1 MDALLVVDAQNEFS
15 VNGQRPVPNHTE
27 ALHAIVARVAQA
39 RATGWSIA
47 WIRHHNRPDETPAFV
62 PGSWGAELSPEL
74 DPRLEVEAER
84 LFEKDVYGAFTG
96 TDLESW
102 LWQRGVT
109 RVLVVG
115 FYTHMCVSTT
125 VREALMRGFEVRVD
139 PGATGACDL
148 NYTGIGHQT
157 AEEVRRSALLH
168 LTNMGATLHTMPT
181 SGQVSAIA
189 ESKTFGGANE
199 LSKVSA

>member
-15 VNGQRPVPNHTE
+15 ANGQRPVPNHTE

-39 RATGWSIA
+39 RAAGWPIA

-74 DPRLEVEAER
+74 DPRLDVEAER

-102 LWQRGVT
+102 LRQGGVT

-125 VREALMRGFEVRVD
+125 VREALVRGLEVRVD
-139 PGATGACDL
+139 PDATGACDL
-148 NYTGIGHQT
+148 TYAGIGHQT
-157 AEEVRRSALLH
+157 ADEVRRSALLH
-168 LTNMGATLHTMPT
+168 LTNMGASLHTTPT
-181 SGQVSAIA
+181 ARQVSATTERA
-189 ESKTFGGANE
+189 FGGGKE
-199 LSKVSA
+199 LSNV

>member
-15 VNGQRPVPNHTE
+15 ANGLRPVPNHTE

-39 RATGWSIA
+39 RAARWSIA

-62 PGSWGAELSPEL
+62 PGSWGAELSSGL
-74 DPRLEVEAER
+74 DPRLDVEDER

-102 LWQRGVT
+102 LRQRGVT

-125 VREALMRGFEVRVD
+125 VREALVRGFEVRVD

-148 NYTGIGHQT
+148 NYAGIGHQT
-157 AEEVRRSALLH
+157 ADEVRRSALLH
-168 LTNMGATLHTMPT
+168 LTNMGASLHTMPT
-181 SGQVSAIA
+181 ARQVSATT
-189 ESKTFGGANE
+189 ESRTFVGANE
-199 LSKVSA
+199 SSNV